1 LRVVALCK
9 SQNLSKHPEQILQ
22 LSLLLTKFR
31 PFCWEHV
38 FAGKQRNR
46 DWDTQKSKIIKSK
59 RGQELKT
66 KRFDGKKEVM
76 RLGNGKKHSF
86 AL

>member
-1 LRVVALCK
+1 
-9 SQNLSKHPEQILQ
+9 
-22 LSLLLTKFR
+22 
-31 PFCWEHV
+31 V

-66 KRFDGKKEVM
+66 KRFDGKRQVM